1 MTEEEEKAVA
11 TEEEVKVSAKVGA
24 VRAAAAIMGAVRG
37 RRWGRRRRVSRKAF
51 ASFIMPCDAF
61 HEASTL
67 Q

>member
-1 MTEEEEKAVA
+1 MTEEEEKAAA
-11 TEEEVKVSAKVGA
+11 TKEEVKVAAKVGA
-24 VRAAAAIMGAVRG
+24 VRATAAIMKVVRG
-37 RRWGRRRRVSRKAF
+37 RRWGRRRRVSRKAL